1 MSDLIKLPNIGVV
14 LEKKLLLAGI
24 ENQEKL
30 KKIGSKEAFFRIRLQ
45 SDSDACLHMLYGLE
59 GAIEG
64 VNDICLS
71 RETNEELKAY
81 YNSLKYLYIIST
93 KNN

>member
-1 MSDLIKLPNIGVV
+1 M
-14 LEKKLLLAGI
+14 
-24 ENQEKL
+24 
-30 KKIGSKEAFFRIRLQ
+30 GSKEAFFRIRLQ

-71 RETNEELKAY
+71 QETKEELKAY
-81 YNSLKYLYIIST
+81 YNSLK
-93 KNN
+93 

>member
-24 ENQEKL
+24 ENQEKAKNQGV
-30 KKIGSKEAFFRIRLQ
+30 KKLFRIRLQ

-71 RETNEELKAY
+71 QETKEELKAY
-81 YNSLKYLYIIST
+81 YNSLK
-93 KNN
+93 

>member
-1 MSDLIKLPNIGVV
+1 M
-14 LEKKLLLAGI
+14 
-24 ENQEKL
+24 
-30 KKIGSKEAFFRIRLQ
+30 RLQ

-71 RETNEELKAY
+71 QETKEELKAY
-81 YNSLKYLYIIST
+81 YNSLK
-93 KNN
+93 

>member
-30 KKIGSKEAFFRIRLQ
+30 KIGSKEAFRIRLQ

-71 RETNEELKAY
+71 QETKEELKAY
-81 YNSLKYLYIIST
+81 YNSLK
-93 KNN
+93 

>member
-1 MSDLIKLPNIGVV
+1 M
-14 LEKKLLLAGI
+14 
-24 ENQEKL
+24 
-30 KKIGSKEAFFRIRLQ
+30 Q

-64 VNDICLS
+64 VNDNSLS
-71 RETNEELKAY
+71 QETKEELKAY
-81 YNSLKYLYIIST
+81 YNSLKKLYIIPT